1 MSGGKSNG
9 TWISG
14 EAVAEGRSA
23 LENGGQHLQTAQGNI
38 TTKMKDAIFARAL
51 Y

>member
-1 MSGGKSNG
+1 MSGGKSDG

-23 LENGGQHLQTAQGNI
+23 LENGGQYQQTAHEFEEGVRD
-38 TTKMKDAIFARAL
+38 DAVGCLLR
-51 Y
+51 